1 MANGKKH
8 FIKPCSLA
16 TMKKTKYETERDE
29 RMKENNA
36 RLKAAGIDRILAD
49 LRGSS
54 LPNCTNEKRRGT
66 RNRVDDPDYT
76 PPIIEDA
83 DDNESLDSL
92 EHELQQMAPSG
103 PTISQVE
110 LQHDSTRVLERMTRS
125 TPQLVVESQPSPP
138 RNVEIQSE
146 AATVSSAVAPNRR
159 GRGIS
164 RGLDIQRLVDNK
176 GKLLVPIPPEYRA
189 PVGTYASKLAS
200 KIGVEVRAQVEDLS
214 VKSWKAVDEGIKAPL
229 LQSLKDQFDFEGDL
243 IDVNKAITT
252 RCGRRLSDYTHRL
265 YEKFKKLKAT
275 KGEAYARSHPPP
287 QIAMEQWTRLIQK
300 KWTNKDWLLRS
311 EKNIENR
318 RANKTKHRCGTKSLA
333 VRVHE
338 HALKNEGQLPKL
350 LDFYKS
356 THYNDNTGE
365 WIAPKC
371 QTNYEEMVQVDA
383 ELNQEGAT
391 PLTGEQ
397 MSISVL
403 KKRPGYV
410 KGLGLRPSSSIRTT
424 SESALKVLGLKPPS
438 SIRTTFEPA
447 TTHEYVSC
455 LEMKIEAQ
463 NETIEKLLEA
473 NKQQQK
479 INASMMEFLIE
490 KGYTR
495 HGGSA
500 ETSSDD

>member
-1 MANGKKH
+1 MANGKRN

-16 TMKKTKYETERDE
+16 TMKKTKYEMARDE

-66 RNRVDDPDYT
+66 RNGVDDPDYT
-76 PPIIEDA
+76 PPSIEDA
-83 DDNESLDSL
+83 NDDESLDSL
-92 EHELQQMAPSG
+92 EHELQQIPPSG
-103 PTISQVE
+103 PTRSEVD
-110 LQHDSTRVLERMTRS
+110 LQHDSTRVLERVTRS
-125 TPQLVVESQPSPP
+125 TPHPVVESQPSPP

-146 AATVSSAVAPNRR
+146 VAAVSSA
-159 GRGIS
+159 
-164 RGLDIQRLVDNK
+164 D
-176 GKLLVPIPPEYRA
+176 
-189 PVGTYASKLAS
+189 
-200 KIGVEVRAQVEDLS
+200 DLS

-229 LQSLKDQFDFEGDL
+229 LQSLKDQFDFEGDP
-243 IDVNKAITT
+243 IDVNKAITS

-287 QIAMEQWTRLIQK
+287 QIAMEQWTRLIEK
-300 KWTNKDWLLRS
+300 KWTNKDWLVTKTFTILYCTCLNVWALMMLRS

-318 RANKTKHRCGTKSLA
+318 RSNKTKHRCGTKSLA

-338 HALKNEGQLPKL
+338 HVRSKKMRVNCLNCRSSINPLTIMMTRASGL
-350 LDFYKS
+350 LQNARLTMYVYQVIFVDRKS
-356 THYNDNTGE
+356 VFQFTYVVSIHKK
-365 WIAPKC
+365 W
-371 QTNYEEMVQVDA
+371 QEEMVQVDA
-383 ELNQEGAT
+383 TVNQEGAT

-397 MSISVL
+397 VSVTVL

-424 SESALKVLGLKPPS
+424 SESALKALGLRPS
-438 SIRTTFEPA
+438 SFA
-447 TTHEYVSC
+447 TNHEYVSC

-473 NKQQQK
+473 NRQQQK

-490 KGYTR
+490 KGYTG
-495 HGGSA
+495 HVGSA
-500 ETSSDD
+500 ETLSND

>member
-1 MANGKKH
+1 MANGKRN

-16 TMKKTKYETERDE
+16 TQKKTKYEMARDE

-54 LPNCTNEKRRGT
+54 LPICTNEKRRGT
-66 RNRVDDPDYT
+66 RNGVDDPDYM
-76 PPIIEDA
+76 PPNIEDA
-83 DDNESLDSL
+83 NDDESLDSL
-92 EHELQQMAPSG
+92 EHELQQITPSG
-103 PTISQVE
+103 PTRSEVE
-110 LQHDSTRVLERMTRS
+110 LQHDSTRVFERMTRS
-125 TPQLVVESQPSPP
+125 TPHLVVESQPTPP
-138 RNVEIQSE
+138 PNVEIQSE
-146 AATVSSAVAPNRR
+146 TAAVSSAVAPNRR

-164 RGLDIQRLVDNK
+164 RGLELQRLVENK

-200 KIGVEVRAQVEDLS
+200 KIGVEIRAQVEDLS

-229 LQSLKDQFDFEGDL
+229 LQSLQDQFDFEGDP
-243 IDVNKAITT
+243 IDVNKAIMS

-287 QIAMEQWTRLIQK
+287 QIAMEQWTRLIEK
-300 KWTNKDWLLRS
+300 KWTNKDWLV
-311 EKNIENR
+311 
-318 RANKTKHRCGTKSLA
+318 TKLLPFYINTCFN
-333 VRVHE
+333 
-338 HALKNEGQLPKL
+338 ALKNEGQLPKL
-350 LDFYKS
+350 PEFYKS
-356 THYNDNTGE
+356 THYNDDTGK

-371 QTNYEEMVQVDA
+371 QINYEEMVQVDA
-383 ELNQEGAT
+383 TLNQEGAT

-397 MSISVL
+397 MSVTVL
-403 KKRPGYV
+403 KKKPGYV

-424 SESALKVLGLKPPS
+424 SEFALKTLGLRPS
-438 SIRTTFEPA
+438 SSA

-455 LEMKIEAQ
+455 LETKIEAQ

-473 NKQQQK
+473 NRQQQK

-490 KGYTR
+490 KGYTG
-495 HGGSA
+495 HVGSA
-500 ETSSDD
+500 ETSSND

>member
-1 MANGKKH
+1 MPCSCNNKMANGKKN

-16 TMKKTKYETERDE
+16 TMKKTKYEMARDE

-36 RLKAAGIDRILAD
+36 RLKAAGVDRILAD

-66 RNRVDDPDYT
+66 RNGVDDPDYM
-76 PPIIEDA
+76 PPGIEDA
-83 DDNESLDSL
+83 NDDESLDSL
-92 EHELQQMAPSG
+92 EHELQQIPPSG
-103 PTISQVE
+103 PTRSEVE
-110 LQHDSTRVLERMTRS
+110 LQHDSTRVLERMTR
-125 TPQLVVESQPSPP
+125 
-138 RNVEIQSE
+138 
-146 AATVSSAVAPNRR
+146 
-159 GRGIS
+159 
-164 RGLDIQRLVDNK
+164 
-176 GKLLVPIPPEYRA
+176 KLLVPIPPEYRA

-229 LQSLKDQFDFEGDL
+229 LQSLKDQFDFEGDP
-243 IDVNKAITT
+243 IDVNKAITS
-252 RCGRRLSDYTHRL
+252 RCGRRLSDYTHKL

-275 KGEAYARSHPPP
+275 KGEAYARSHPPL
-287 QIAMEQWTRLIQK
+287 QIAMEQWTRLIEK
-300 KWTNKDWLLRS
+300 KWTNKDWLIRS

-318 RANKTKHRCGTKSLA
+318 RSNKTKHRCGTKSLA

-350 LDFYKS
+350 PEFYKS
-356 THYNDNTGE
+356 THYNDDTGK
-365 WIAPKC
+365 WIALKC
-371 QTNYEEMVQVDA
+371 QTNYEMVQVDA
-383 ELNQEGAT
+383 ALNQEGAT

-397 MSISVL
+397 MSVTVL
-403 KKRPGYV
+403 KQKPGYV

-424 SESALKVLGLKPPS
+424 SEIALKALGLRPS
-438 SIRTTFEPA
+438 SSA

-463 NETIEKLLEA
+463 NDTMEKLLEA
-473 NKQQQK
+473 NRQQQK

-490 KGYTR
+490 KGYTG
-495 HGGSA
+495 HVGSA
-500 ETSSDD
+500 ETSSND

>member
-1 MANGKKH
+1 MANGKKN

-16 TMKKTKYETERDE
+16 TMKKTKYEMARDE

-49 LRGSS
+49 LRGTS
-54 LPNCTNEKRRGT
+54 LPNCTNEKRMGT
-66 RNRVDDPDYT
+66 RNGVDDPDYM
-76 PPIIEDA
+76 PPSIEDA
-83 DDNESLDSL
+83 NDDESLDSL
-92 EHELQQMAPSG
+92 EHELQQIPPSG
-103 PTISQVE
+103 PTRSEVE

-125 TPQLVVESQPSPP
+125 TPHLVVESQPSPP
-138 RNVEIQSE
+138 CNVEIQSE
-146 AATVSSAVAPNRR
+146 AAAVSSAVAPNRR

-164 RGLDIQRLVDNK
+164 RGLELQRLVENK

-214 VKSWKAVDEGIKAPL
+214 VKSWKAMDEGIKAPL
-229 LQSLKDQFDFEGDL
+229 LQSLKDQFDFEGDP
-243 IDVNKAITT
+243 IDVNKAITS

-287 QIAMEQWTRLIQK
+287 QIAMEQWTRLIEK
-300 KWTNKDWLLRS
+300 KWTNKDWL
-311 EKNIENR
+311 
-318 RANKTKHRCGTKSLA
+318 
-333 VRVHE
+333 
-338 HALKNEGQLPKL
+338 ALKNEGQLPKL
-350 LDFYKS
+350 PEFYKS
-356 THYNDNTGE
+356 THYNDDMGK

-371 QTNYEEMVQVDA
+371 QTNYEEMVRVDA
-383 ELNQEGAT
+383 ALNQEGAS

-397 MSISVL
+397 MSVTVL
-403 KKRPGYV
+403 KQKPGYV

-424 SESALKVLGLKPPS
+424 SETALKALGLRPS
-438 SIRTTFEPA
+438 SSA
-447 TTHEYVSC
+447 MTHEYVSS

-463 NETIEKLLEA
+463 NDTIEKLLEA
-473 NKQQQK
+473 SKQQQK

-490 KGYTR
+490 KGYTG
-495 HGGSA
+495 HVGSA
-500 ETSSDD
+500 ETSSND

>member
-1 MANGKKH
+1 MPCSCKNKIPNGKRN

-16 TMKKTKYETERDE
+16 TVKKTKYEIARDE
-29 RMKENNA
+29 RRKENNA
-36 RLKAAGIDRILAD
+36 RLKAAGNDRILAD

-66 RNRVDDPDYT
+66 RNGVDDPDYM
-76 PPIIEDA
+76 PPSIVDA
-83 DDNESLDSL
+83 DDDESLDSL
-92 EHELQQMAPSG
+92 EHELQHIPPSG
-103 PTISQVE
+103 PTRSEVE

-125 TPQLVVESQPSPP
+125 TPHLVVESQPSPP
-138 RNVEIQSE
+138 SNVEIQSE
-146 AATVSSAVAPNRR
+146 AAAVSSAVAPNRR

-164 RGLDIQRLVDNK
+164 RGVELQRLVENK

-229 LQSLKDQFDFEGDL
+229 LQSLKDQFDFEGDP
-243 IDVNKAITT
+243 IDVNKAITS

-287 QIAMEQWTRLIQK
+287 QIAKEQWTRLIEK
-300 KWTNKDWLLRS
+300 KWTNKDWL
-311 EKNIENR
+311 
-318 RANKTKHRCGTKSLA
+318 
-333 VRVHE
+333 
-338 HALKNEGQLPKL
+338 ALKNEGQLPKL
-350 LDFYKS
+350 PEFYKS
-356 THYNDNTGE
+356 THYNEDKGE

-371 QTNYEEMVQVDA
+371 QTNYEEMVRVDA
-383 ELNQEGAT
+383 ALNQEGAT

-397 MSISVL
+397 MSVTVL
-403 KKRPGYV
+403 KKKPGYV
-410 KGLGLRPSSSIRTT
+410 KGLGLRPSSSNRTT
-424 SESALKVLGLKPPS
+424 SESALKALGLSPS
-438 SIRTTFEPA
+438 SSA

-455 LEMKIEAQ
+455 LEMKLEAQ
-463 NETIEKLLEA
+463 NETIEKLLQA
-473 NKQQQK
+473 KRQQEM

-490 KGYTR
+490 KGYTG
-495 HGGSA
+495 HVGSA
-500 ETSSDD
+500 ETSSND